1 MNASNS
7 NRTATAHPVEGRREP
22 SAWWRYPIWWMVVG
36 GPLTVVVAALVT
48 AVIAVRG
55 QDPVL
60 DTRVTSS
67 ADDASAV
74 ARDRAKVPALV
85 GRNHAASPN
94 PAPELT
100 GAK

>member
-1 MNASNS
+1 MTSANS
-7 NRTATAHPVEGRREP
+7 SLPPSPVAGRTESST
-22 SAWWRYPIWWMVVG
+22 WWRYPIWWMVVG
-36 GPLTVVVAALVT
+36 GPLVVVIAALIT

-60 DTRVTSS
+60 DTRVSASS
-67 ADDASAV
+67 DDASAV
-74 ARDRAKVPALV
+74 ARDRGKVPALV